1 MSAYTLKMTPEEEK
15 LAQGLLPERLPRHV
29 AMIMDGN
36 GRWAEGKGWPRTK
49 GHEQGIK
56 RVEDILKVVNH
67 FKIPYV
73 TLYTFSKENWKRPA
87 DEVSFLMRLFKVYL
101 RKNLKKFEEDDVVF
115 KAIGD
120 LNDFDPELRSLIL
133 RGIEETKDHK
143 GITLTLALSYGGR
156 QELIEGVRSL
166 LREGFP
172 PDRLTEEVLASRLS
186 PLPDVDFLIR
196 TSGETRISNF
206 LPWHLSYAELYFT
219 PVLWPDFGTKAFLEA
234 LRAFQNRDR
243 RFGNI
248 L

>member
-1 MSAYTLKMTPEEEK
+1 M
-15 LAQGLLPERLPRHV
+15 
-29 AMIMDGN
+29 
-36 GRWAEGKGWPRTK
+36 
-49 GHEQGIK
+49 
-56 RVEDILKVVNH
+56 VNH

-143 GITLTLALSYGGR
+143 GITLTLAL
-156 QELIEGVRSL
+156 
-166 LREGFP
+166 REGFP

-248 L
+248 R